1 MGEQVGTIR
10 VSAARPAVETV
21 SALPFLFTLT
31 VYQYSLMTG
40 AFADVRLGSASLQVA
55 FVTLML
61 IACAIIQRERVI
73 AMLGWQVF
81 LVLALGLV
89 FIPFKMLAGLLHPEG
104 MQGMRLF
111 FILPLVWG
119 LYAAYVTDDATRNK
133 VATIII
139 WNCVFIA
146 LFGLVHFFFFP
157 SVVLTAA
164 QNDANWAGNISLIPG
179 HSQEAAFFGNP
190 SAYGAILVTGLFAI
204 YLTRRRTLVYAVA
217 FLVITLATY
226 ISISRSAALFATLLV
241 ALYFGSGVS
250 FRRPQSLLRV
260 LAIVIAGVY
269 VVSRFP
275 FFWLAAQAA
284 ASRWGILG
292 GGGDA
297 SISSF
302 GDRLGSGRLD
312 GYKVGI
318 QIVFKD
324 FEHIFL
330 GAADTEEPVIGDVNF
345 SDNSFI
351 FLALGFGVP
360 LTVLWIATVLRR
372 TVPLRF
378 PIGLRG
384 ALVLAFI
391 YVTLITTPGLFW
403 DMWLLYAVGLLFI
416 SDDFAFAPAPASE
429 SIRAVVASPATE

>member
-1 MGEQVGTIR
+1 
-10 VSAARPAVETV
+10 
-21 SALPFLFTLT
+21 
-31 VYQYSLMTG
+31 
-40 AFADVRLGSASLQVA
+40 
-55 FVTLML
+55 ML

>member
-1 MGEQVGTIR
+1 MGTIR
-10 VSAARPAVETV
+10 VSAARPAVDTV

-31 VYQYSLMTG
+31 VYQYALMTG
-40 AFADVRLGSASLQVA
+40 AFADVRLGSANLQVT
-55 FVTLML
+55 FVTVML
-61 IACAIIQRERVI
+61 IACAVIQRERVVEV
-73 AMLGWQVF
+73 LGWQVI

-104 MQGMRLF
+104 IQGMRLF
-111 FILPLVWG
+111 FILPLVWA
-119 LYAAYVTDDATRNK
+119 LYAANVTDDATRSK

-146 LFGLVHFFFFP
+146 VFGLVHFFFFP

-164 QNDANWAGNISLIPG
+164 QNDAYQAGNISLIPG

-190 SAYGAILVTGLFAI
+190 SGYGAILVTGLFAI
-204 YLTRRRTLVYAVA
+204 YLTRRRTVLYALA
-217 FLVITLATY
+217 FLVIVLATY

-250 FRRPQSLLRV
+250 FRRPQTLLRI
-260 LAIVIAGVY
+260 LAIVAAGIY

-297 SISSF
+297 SVSSF
-302 GDRLGSGRLD
+302 GDKLGSGRLD
-312 GYKVGI
+312 AYKVGL

-324 FEHIFL
+324 FSHIFL
-330 GAADTEEPVIGDVNF
+330 GAADTEEPIIGDINF

-360 LTVLWIATVLRR
+360 LTVLWMATVLRR
-372 TVPLRF
+372 AMPLRIPSGF
-378 PIGLRG
+378 GH
-384 ALVLAFI
+384 ALILAFI
-391 YVTLITTPGLFW
+391 YGTLITTPGIGW

-416 SDDFAFAPAPASE
+416 SDDFVFSPAPVPTPDP
-429 SIRAVVASPATE
+429 IRSAVPSPATE